1 MFYCLPNSAWADG
14 NFAEGAWAATW
25 WNIQIQINPTQVREQ
40 MNHPFSTAKK
50 KLHQVKVSRRSL
62 GTISTVAML
71 DSFVL
76 KTISGLDVK
85 ILLSYIKYVSKFAI
99 VYIY

>member
-1 MFYCLPNSAWADG
+1 MEHPNPSQPNTGPRAD
-14 NFAEGAWAATW
+14 ESPYTC
-25 WNIQIQINPTQVREQ
+25 IN
-40 MNHPFSTAKK
+40 FSTAKK

-99 VYIY
+99 VYLLNFFINAIKND